1 MFKLRSAYPS
11 GQQQPLTNVKKIH
24 NEFWSVEISQTWKK
38 HVEKAS
44 EKAIFWEW
52 TDSQSA
58 YQWMFDDFW
67 WFLSG
72 VDCSIGAAA
81 TGEFHA
87 LGDACKSGLLYLHE
101 TSPPEANLKPSR
113 RRDSPNRSRTE
124 PEVSGESSV
133 FNILILGG
141 RDYSILW
148 LCAVVAV
155 VSSPWKSTRWLG
167 DGGGAVGHG
176 RLSIEI
182 WHSISTKKCSKS

>member
-24 NEFWSVEISQTWKK
+24 NEFWSVEIHKRGKSTWRKQAK
-38 HVEKAS
+38 R
-44 EKAIFWEW
+44 
-52 TDSQSA
+52 QSFENGLIRSRP

-124 PEVSGESSV
+124 PEVSGEGSV
-133 FNILILGG
+133 FNIYFNIWGKGLFDL
-141 RDYSILW
+141 
-148 LCAVVAV
+148 VAV
-155 VSSPWKSTRWLG
+155 RSCCSCCSCFFSLEFNEVTWGRWRSSWSR
-167 DGGGAVGHG
+167 
-176 RLSIEI
+176 
-182 WHSISTKKCSKS
+182 